1 MRRLRGAG
9 RALLAFGSVAL
20 LAIVTTGGAGAA
32 RGNDQLQKINHIV
45 VIYEENHSFD
55 NLYGGW
61 EGVNGRASADD
72 AHTLQ
77 VGEAAA
83 RTPYDCLLQN
93 DVNLTA
99 PSPLS
104 ADCTDTYARD
114 TSTITSNTVV
124 NASAAA
130 PRRR

>member
-1 MRRLRGAG
+1 MRRLSGTG

-20 LAIVTTGGAGAA
+20 IATVASSAAGAA
-32 RGNDQLQKINHIV
+32 RGDDQLQKINHIV

-61 EGVNGRASADD
+61 EGVNGRANADS

-77 VGEAAA
+77 VGQAAS

-93 DVNLTA
+93 DLNLTA
-99 PSPLS
+99 PSPLPVT
-104 ADCTDTYARD
+104 CT
-114 TSTITSNTVV
+114 
-124 NASAAA
+124 A
-130 PRRR
+130 PT

>member
-1 MRRLRGAG
+1 MRRVHSG
-9 RALLAFGSVAL
+9 RRTLAFAILAAAFVAL
-20 LAIVTTGGAGAA
+20 TISSAAGAA
-32 RGNDQLQKINHIV
+32 RGDDQLQKINHIV

-61 EGVNGRASADD
+61 EGVDGRGSADD

-77 VGEAAA
+77 VGEVAA

-104 ADCTDTYARD
+104 AECSDT
-114 TSTITSNTVV
+114 TEITTFVS
-124 NASAAA
+124 
-130 PRRR
+130 